1 MKQTIKSPQF
11 QYISQSFI
19 IANKDALKLPFN
31 VSEIS
36 ETKNSSKNA
45 SEFSAKLF
53 AMYYFEDTY
62 V

>member
-53 AMYYFEDTY
+53 TMYSFKDTY